1 MRRFGRMHPWM
12 SALRYRL
19 LDAALARGLPPDAVL
34 RLGSYFGAYARERA
48 ESRGGAEAQAAR
60 LNAIVETK
68 STGPVAEVPE
78 AANEQ
83 HYELPPEFLGLF
95 LGPRRKYS
103 GCLFGSEGTTIAEA
117 EEAMLN
123 LTCERAQIADGQRI
137 LELGCGWGSLTLWLA
152 EEYPGAEIVAVS
164 NANNQREYIQGQALE
179 RGFTNLTVIT
189 ADMNDFEPDGT
200 FDRVVS
206 VEMFEHMRNWKEL
219 LRRVST
225 WLNEDGKAFIHVFS
239 HRTLPYLFENTWAAE
254 RFFTGGVMP
263 SHDLMLR
270 FQDDMAVTRSW
281 IVPGTHYART
291 LQEWL
296 KSLDARQEEAL
307 AILRRNGRSK
317 KEARA
322 LLGGWRLFLL
332 STGEIW
338 GYKGGNRWLVSHFL
352 LEPRK
357 PTVLFTHPTQRLDRM
372 FES

>member
-1 MRRFGRMHPWM
+1 M
-12 SALRYRL
+12 SALQYRM
-19 LDAALARGLPPDAVL
+19 LDGALARGLLPDPVL
-34 RLGSYFGAYARERA
+34 RAGSVFGAYARERA
-48 ESRGGAEAQAAR
+48 ESRGGAKAQQAR

-103 GCLFGSEGTTIAEA
+103 GCLFQPDGATLAEA
-117 EEAMLN
+117 EEAMLA
-123 LTCERAQIADGQRI
+123 LTCKRAGIEDSQRI

-152 EEYPGAEIVAVS
+152 EKYPNAEIVAVS
-164 NANNQREYIQGQALE
+164 NANNQREYIEGVAAE
-179 RGFTNLTVIT
+179 RGSTNLTVIT
-189 ADMNDFEPDGT
+189 ADMNDFEPEGT

-206 VEMFEHMRNWKEL
+206 VEMFEHMRNWNEL
-219 LRRVST
+219 LRRIST
-225 WLNEDGKAFIHVFS
+225 WLNPDGKAFVHVFS
-239 HRTLPYLFENTWAAE
+239 HRTLPYLFEGTWAAE

-270 FQDDMAVTRSW
+270 FQDDMLVRDSW

-296 KSLDARQEEAL
+296 RKLDARRDEAL
-307 AILRRNGRSK
+307 AILRRDGRTER
-317 KEARA
+317 EARA

-332 STGEIW
+332 STDKLW
-338 GYKGGNRWLVSHFL
+338 GYQRGNRWLVSHYV
-352 LEPRK
+352 LEPR
-357 PTVLFTHPTQRLDRM
+357 
-372 FES
+372 